1 VRLLQLVSPSLP
13 VGSFTYSQGLE
24 WALETGWVVDA
35 ASLEAWLDNLLQT
48 AIAGTDLPLLA
59 RLHAATV
66 AADAA
71 RFATL
76 AAETVAWRETAELR
90 AEERQKG
97 RALVAVLDALED
109 QVPEPWRDAMAT
121 CYLAGFAW
129 AAARWSAPAAS
140 TAEAYGYGWLENQ
153 VIAAVKLVPLGQTA
167 GQQVLHRLAGRIPC
181 LVETA
186 LAIDDECAGVG
197 VSATALAIASSR
209 HETQYTRLYRS

>member
-1 VRLLQLVSPSLP
+1 MRLLQLVSPSLP

-35 ASLEAWLDNLLQT
+35 ASLEAWLDDLLQT

-59 RLHAATV
+59 RLHAATTDGD
-66 AADAA
+66 AD
-71 RFATL
+71 RFSAL
-76 AAETVAWRETAELR
+76 AAEVLAWRETAELR

-97 RALVAVLDALED
+97 RALVAVLDALEG

-129 AAARWSAPAAS
+129 AAARWSATPATS
-140 TAEAYGYGWLENQ
+140 AEAYGYGWLENQ

-167 GQQVLHRLAGRIPC
+167 GQQVLHRLAARIPC

-186 LAIDDECAGVG
+186 LAIDDDLVG